1 MIQTKIFG
9 NFVKD
14 DNSPLLS
21 TKLNSFGLKK
31 YTPKF
36 NVFNSLI
43 ENKGLNLT
51 QKRRGR
57 RKKYLNNG
65 KRNSANESFKIVN
78 ESKVH
83 NIYSND
89 NIKRR
94 IKTLFNNYIIRLLN
108 NLIKQKLPNFK
119 MKFVKINKRINEDL
133 GIEYNRNLLN
143 KSIRDIIIDVSKRYS
158 NKENNKDCIKFIE
171 QQKDNEEIL
180 NILNMT
186 YKEFYNFY
194 LKSTKINSLDNSFE
208 SHKEK
213 LLALYGKE
221 YLDKFIENAK
231 NFLEYFINGKKRKS
245 KKVKEIDIIAI
256 PLEINIKE
264 SYQNIDIDKSIISKI
279 SVSTQTDIYDVNSKL
294 IFFA

>member
-1 MIQTKIFG
+1 MIQTR
-9 NFVKD
+9 NSLKD

-31 YTPKF
+31 YIPKF

-43 ENKGLNLT
+43 ENKLNLT

-108 NLIKQKLPNFK
+108 NLIKQKFPNFK

-158 NKENNKDCIKFIE
+158 NKGNNKDCIKFIE

-213 LLALYGKE
+213 LLVLYGKV
-221 YLDKFIENAK
+221 YVDKFIENAK
-231 NFLEYFINGKKRKS
+231 NFLEYFINTKKRRS
-245 KKVKEIDIIAI
+245 KKVKEIDIIPI

-264 SYQNIDIDKSIISKI
+264 SNQNNDIDKSIFSKI
-279 SVSTQTDIYDVNSKL
+279 SVSTQTDICDVNSKL